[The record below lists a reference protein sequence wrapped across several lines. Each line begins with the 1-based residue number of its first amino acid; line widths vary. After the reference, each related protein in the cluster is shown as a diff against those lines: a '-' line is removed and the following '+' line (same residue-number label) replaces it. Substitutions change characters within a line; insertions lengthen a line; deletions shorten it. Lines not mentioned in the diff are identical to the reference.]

1 MSVWSLAME
10 LLAKYESAE
19 YELIYS
25 GEHDRKFEE
34 LEREVKDYQKK
45 LEDAYKE
52 ESEKAEKV
60 RNDELDYF
68 CGRHTF
74 YPFEC

>member
-10 LLAKYESAE
+10 LLEKYEAAE

-25 GEHDRKFEE
+25 GEHDRKFED
-34 LEREVKDYQKK
+34 LEADINEYKQK
-45 LEDAYKE
+45 LETAYRE
-52 ESEKAEKV
+52 EHDRAEKQQ
-60 RNDELDYF
+60 NDFLDHF

-74 YPFEC
+74 FPYEC